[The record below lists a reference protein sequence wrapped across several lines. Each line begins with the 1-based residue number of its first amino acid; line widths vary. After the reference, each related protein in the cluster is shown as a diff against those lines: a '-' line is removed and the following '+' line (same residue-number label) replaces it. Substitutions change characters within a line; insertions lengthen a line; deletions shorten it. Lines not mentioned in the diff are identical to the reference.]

1 MLDGYITLGEAAIL
15 AGVSPAELRRY
26 ANARDKDGRPR
37 LRTVRI
43 GDPKRTP
50 HLTRP
55 EWVQECM
62 ANRQRVRRS
71 RPASPILSEEP
82 GAMGRPP
89 EKLPEA
95 LRPKYN
101 ERAER
106 GQ

>member
-15 AGVSPAELRRY
+15 AGVSSAELRRY

-43 GDPKRTP
+43 GDPRRTP

-62 ANRQRVRRS
+62 ANRQRVKRN
-71 RPASPILSEEP
+71 RPTSPILSEEA
-82 GAMGRPP
+82 GVTGQLAKKLREGLHP
-89 EKLPEA
+89 ES
-95 LRPKYN
+95 
-101 ERAER
+101 
-106 GQ
+106 